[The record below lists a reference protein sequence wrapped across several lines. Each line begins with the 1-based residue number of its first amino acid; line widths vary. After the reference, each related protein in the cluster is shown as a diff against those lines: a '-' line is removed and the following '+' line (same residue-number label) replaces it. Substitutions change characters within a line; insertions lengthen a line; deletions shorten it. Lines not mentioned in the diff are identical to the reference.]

1 MKRHILHIIFCVVAF
16 LAFSMTVGAVTKD
29 MADAEYKKANYQQA
43 IKDYEELLKHGVSPE
58 LYYNLGNAYYKVDNI
73 TRALLNYERASM
85 LDPGNKDIRFNLQ
98 FVRNKTIDKAAD
110 DDEMFFVTW
119 YKSVVNFESVDGW
132 AKISVVSI
140 IMALLLLLV
149 YLFCEKVSL
158 RKVGFFGSLTFIGC
172 FILSI
177 LFAYQQKYFF
187 ENRCGAIVTSPVVN
201 VKKTPSAGSADEF
214 IIHEGTKVYI
224 TDRGMKGWTGI
235 RLPDGREGWI
245 LKGKIEEI

>member
-98 FVRNKTIDKAAD
+98 FVRNKTIDKYAD
-110 DDEMFFVTW
+110 DNEMFFVTW
-119 YKSVVNFESVDGW
+119 YKTIVNIASVDGW
-132 AKISVVSI
+132 AKISVISVI
-140 IMALLLLLV
+140 FALLLLLV
-149 YLFCEKVSL
+149 YLFCENVNL
-158 RKVGFFGSLTFIGC
+158 RKVGFFGSLAFIGC
-172 FILSI
+172 FIFSL
-177 LFAYQQKYFF
+177 LFAYQQKYYF
-187 ENRCGAIVTSPVVN
+187 ENRCGAIAISPVVN
-201 VKKTPSAGSADEF
+201 VKKTPSVGNTDEF

-224 TDRGMKGWTGI
+224 TDRGMKGWIGV
-235 RLPDGREGWI
+235 RLSDGREGWI
-245 LKGKIEEI
+245 LKDQIEEI